1 MITNLGN
8 YILDELSS
16 KHDDDRRLHLL
27 CCEATM
33 LSEHNNS
40 ERNSRQRER
49 NAANFLVM
57 RISIAT
63 TTTAEAKHPVKSSAG
78 STKFDLRKKQLSPVY

>member
-1 MITNLGN
+1 MLINLGN

-40 ERNSRQRER
+40 DRNPRRLQR

-57 RISIAT
+57 RIIIA
-63 TTTAEAKHPVKSSAG
+63 TTTAEAKHPVKSSAE
-78 STKFDLRKKQLSPVY
+78 STKFDLRK